1 MFISF
6 SFVNLYRLEWC
17 GVSTKNGFFFFF
29 FFFFFSLSVSTKL
42 HKDEE
47 WDELLKNNTHVIVDF
62 TATWCGP
69 CKRIGPV
76 FDKLAGETTGLK
88 FVKVDVDELE
98 ETAKKCDVSA
108 MPTFQ
113 VYVNGKKVAEL
124 LGAAESELRAMIT
137 KWAKA
142 D

>member
-1 MFISF
+1 MSAFGVPF
-6 SFVNLYRLEWC
+6 NTNPEELDELVEDELELLE
-17 GVSTKNGFFFFF
+17 V
-29 FFFFFSLSVSTKL
+29 LLELV
-42 HKDEE
+42 EE
-47 WDELLKNNTHVIVDF
+47 LEELAMIPEPELVLLEEELLLELEEELLLELEDELL
-62 TATWCGP
+62 
-69 CKRIGPV
+69 
-76 FDKLAGETTGLK
+76 L
-88 FVKVDVDELE
+88 DVDELE